1 MEQQRPFQPSGIFLF
16 DSKNPSRDGNSTG
29 LWIVASNDIISKSRV
44 YCAERRATYTYVPA
58 WSGVFLL
65 PLGYTLSFT
74 CWSERETEVPAA
86 GEDRVNGLPFCGLR
100 PRCFSLRRSECKPWR
115 AREYRAEEKR
125 KSNNRR
131 EKWARFES
139 GYETEHRRITVG
151 EILSAVPL
159 TRSAEKCARQR
170 QIQFWITLPMGNSWP
185 RTLWRTES
193 YGFGGE
199 WKNSV
204 WITIILKTSL
214 ILRENLKL
222 GEITLSD
229 ILDHCLITKYRA
241 SIFIYIYSQEH

>member
-1 MEQQRPFQPSGIFLF
+1 M
-16 DSKNPSRDGNSTG
+16 
-29 LWIVASNDIISKSRV
+29 
-44 YCAERRATYTYVPA
+44 PA

-139 GYETEHRRITVG
+139 GYETEHRRITVE
-151 EILSAVPL
+151 EILSAVNQISREMRALETDPVL
-159 TRSAEKCARQR
+159 DNSPYGKSGRSDGQ
-170 QIQFWITLPMGNSWP
+170 S
-185 RTLWRTES
+185 RTDLVVSERIVC
-193 YGFGGE
+193 G
-199 WKNSV
+199 
-204 WITIILKTSL
+204 
-214 ILRENLKL
+214 
-222 GEITLSD
+222 
-229 ILDHCLITKYRA
+229 
-241 SIFIYIYSQEH
+241 

>member
-29 LWIVASNDIISKSRV
+29 LWIVASNDIISESRV

-115 AREYRAEEKR
+115 ARVSGRREAEEQQSAREMGEVWKR
-125 KSNNRR
+125 LRNRTPADNSRRNLICRSVNQISREMRALETDPVLDNSPYGKSGRSDGQSRTDSVVN
-131 EKWARFES
+131 E
-139 GYETEHRRITVG
+139 RIVCG
-151 EILSAVPL
+151 
-159 TRSAEKCARQR
+159 
-170 QIQFWITLPMGNSWP
+170 
-185 RTLWRTES
+185 
-193 YGFGGE
+193 
-199 WKNSV
+199 
-204 WITIILKTSL
+204 
-214 ILRENLKL
+214 
-222 GEITLSD
+222 
-229 ILDHCLITKYRA
+229 
-241 SIFIYIYSQEH
+241 

>member
-1 MEQQRPFQPSGIFLF
+1 MILYPSRGFIVQNGVPRTRTCRRGAGSSSSRSGTRSRSLVGASAKPRCRQREKTVWMGYRSVVCGPAVFLF
-16 DSKNPSRDGNSTG
+16 VDRNASRGGPESI
-29 LWIVASNDIISKSRV
+29 WPKR
-44 YCAERRATYTYVPA
+44 
-58 WSGVFLL
+58 SGR
-65 PLGYTLSFT
+65 T
-74 CWSERETEVPAA
+74 A
-86 GEDRVNGLPFCGLR
+86 G
-100 PRCFSLRRSECKPWR
+100 
-115 AREYRAEEKR
+115 
-125 KSNNRR
+125 NNRR

-241 SIFIYIYSQEH
+241 SIFIYI